1 MNKQSRLPLGS
12 VIGIL
17 GGGQLGRMLSLSA
30 SQLGFKTHIY
40 DPDFNAPAKQVT
52 NLSSTFKYDDIKKKM
67 EATMAQLVKKMG
79 LKSVVKHLVGKGG
92 MSYFID
98 DPKEAKKL
106 QTNYF
111 YRYNTSLNG
120 LMIHHDIPPEEFL
133 KYVHTIDLSFMKE
146 DMIMRNELEK
156 LDMEKFIFTNG
167 SAEHA
172 KNILT
177 HLGVYDLFGRDKVFD
192 IQDAGYIPKPEAKTF
207 DLMLKKFEIN
217 PKETIYIEDIA
228 KNLSIGYERGC
239 ITVWLINDEHFGK
252 MDSDKDY
259 ISHKIEN
266 LSLFLKEIRLLK
278 SK

>member
-1 MNKQSRLPLGS
+1 MKNFKEMKYLLLDLDGVCYGKHNNYSLEKVFGQVSQRMTMFISERLK
-12 VIGIL
+12 I
-17 GGGQLGRMLSLSA
+17 
-30 SQLGFKTHIY
+30 
-40 DPDFNAPAKQVT
+40 D
-52 NLSSTFKYDDIKKKM
+52 M
-67 EATMAQLVKKMG
+67 E
-79 LKSVVKHLVGKGG
+79 
-92 MSYFID
+92 
-98 DPKEAKKL
+98 EAKKL
-106 QTNYF
+106 QTDYF
-111 YRYNTSLNG
+111 YKYNTSLNG

-133 KYVHTIDLSFMKE
+133 RYVHTIDLSFMKE
-146 DMIMRNELEK
+146 DKIMRNELEK

-192 IQDAGYIPKPEAKTF
+192 IKDAGYVPKPEAKTF
-207 DLMLKKFEIN
+207 DLMVEKFGLN

-239 ITVWLINDEHFGK
+239 ATVWLINDEHFGR
-252 MDSDKDY
+252 MDSDKNY

-278 SK
+278 SQ